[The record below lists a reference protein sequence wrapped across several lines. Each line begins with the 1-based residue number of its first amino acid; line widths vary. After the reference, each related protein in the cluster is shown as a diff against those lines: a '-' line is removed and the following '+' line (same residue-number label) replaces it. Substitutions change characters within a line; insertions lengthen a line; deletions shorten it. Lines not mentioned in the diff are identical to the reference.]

1 MLTFSDHVQTTGFQD
16 VIVIG
21 NQTRPKLF
29 DLAIKRPDVLYE
41 KVVEIDERAIVEW
54 HELIEEGAEVSV
66 DGHKLVKGL
75 SGDVVRIIKP
85 LGKYKRQSLH
95 LYIVC

>member
-1 MLTFSDHVQTTGFQD
+1 MIALLQTAGFQD

-29 DLAIKRPDVLYE
+29 DLAIKRPDVLYD

-54 HELIEEGAEVSV
+54 SELVQEGAEVSV
-66 DGHKLVKGL
+66 DGHRLLKGT

-85 LGKYKRQSLH
+85 LGK
-95 LYIVC
+95 

>member
-1 MLTFSDHVQTTGFQD
+1 M
-16 VIVIG
+16 IVIG

-85 LGKYKRQSLH
+85 LGMCITHES
-95 LYIVC
+95 